1 MLERVVPDW
10 KLSEALGNINEGSTS
25 CDLFNIEI
33 PVGIEQFK
41 SQESYEIYTDIEE
54 DQLRYYQKSMPL
66 AQNSS
71 YYKSPSKEESAL
83 VGVQFEEMRCFGQSL
98 DIKTKDFQLLGNTL
112 HQLMYLKDQ
121 PHFEKAV
128 ANMGLLDELGVDRA
142 LFIGSVKK
150 FNDYIQETFSPINQ
164 YAEIPLEMEIEGKL
178 YTGEADL
185 VLELENELILVDYKS
200 YAGPSSFITNT
211 SSDYY
216 VGKYLG
222 QLNIYNTML
231 NDYFDGKKVSKMI
244 VYYLI
249 QGKVLSIK

>member
-1 MLERVVPDW
+1 
-10 KLSEALGNINEGSTS
+10 
-25 CDLFNIEI
+25 
-33 PVGIEQFK
+33 
-41 SQESYEIYTDIEE
+41 
-54 DQLRYYQKSMPL
+54 
-66 AQNSS
+66 
-71 YYKSPSKEESAL
+71 
-83 VGVQFEEMRCFGQSL
+83 
-98 DIKTKDFQLLGNTL
+98 
-112 HQLMYLKDQ
+112 MYLKDQ

-128 ANMGLLDELGVDRA
+128 ANMGLLDELGVDRT